1 MFIMVGM
8 FRLDKSP
15 ISLSFVALP
24 SEIKDF
30 SNSKEML
37 KSSSLVLLTH
47 PPTPETPDTWGIN
60 YGKPILVRRR
70 TYGL

>member
-1 MFIMVGM
+1 MVGM

-30 SNSKEML
+30 SSSKEML
-37 KSSSLVLLTH
+37 KSSSRVLLTH
-47 PPTPETPDTWGIN
+47 PPTPETPDT
-60 YGKPILVRRR
+60 
-70 TYGL
+70 